1 MQNLPVE
8 VVVFDLLV
16 VLEDPAAINEPLQVS
31 LNVHLRGNLLLQVFN
46 GALVVHV
53 FYGVIGRVQGLDRHL
68 DGGHDLNVS
77 NVFGKLLTFSNRVDS
92 FTFFTFVPAKVPARE
107 MNNTFRGTIHYI
119 ANVLTLTI
127 PSLTLPFGGNS
138 KKGAIKIFTSAR

>member
-1 MQNLPVE
+1 MSNLNFTRDVNISKCQNLSIFTKATRYTCWWWPLDEMEDLPVE
-8 VVVFDLLV
+8 VVVFNLLV
-16 VLEDPAAINEPLQVS
+16 VLEDPAAIDEPLQVS

-92 FTFFTFVPAKVPARE
+92 LFLHSFQQ
-107 MNNTFRGTIHYI
+107 
-119 ANVLTLTI
+119 
-127 PSLTLPFGGNS
+127 LPQIRN
-138 KKGAIKIFTSAR
+138 R

>member
-1 MQNLPVE
+1 MDVSSTSTDPGGRRGTAAASPGLGRSQPVGATCWWWPLDEMEDLPVE

-77 NVFGKLLTFSNRVDS
+77 NAFGKFLTFSIRVDS
-92 FTFFTFVPAKVPARE
+92 LFYFF
-107 MNNTFRGTIHYI
+107 
-119 ANVLTLTI
+119 
-127 PSLTLPFGGNS
+127 
-138 KKGAIKIFTSAR
+138 